1 MSAQGLV
8 PDLDSCTCRDW
19 MRHGQQKEKMPDQT
33 PAGDVEDESDES
45 VEPELPPTVIRRKV
59 SFADAFGL
67 DLVSVKEFD
76 NRDSSGPGD
85 LARLLG
91 AEGKVFE
98 EYYLSCPFTC
108 PASDQEL
115 RMRLQEQK
123 LELESIELL
132 PGSTTIRGTVRVLNL
147 CFHKAVYV
155 HTTLDGWQS
164 HFDLLAEY
172 VPGSSDGETD
182 RFSFRLMLTPPFGAE
197 GMRVEFCLRYE
208 SQAGTFWANNRGTNY
223 IVFCHQR
230 WRAEMKDKENEKER
244 EREKLIEENN
254 NRGIRSCLKTN
265 SKVIC
270 TETTPT
276 EMGREISEQVTS
288 WTTRTGES
296 KAEKITQ
303 MTSPKSLKDCCTP
316 LVDRRRKRRTAR
328 LAHKQDCF
336 SQKQMEPKLVDFSH
350 TIEGTRDWSTPKLSI
365 PNIED
370 VPIVQSRHDM
380 DTPPILT
387 FHQIPLL
394 SLDWVDKTTSP
405 AYAKPHDVCDE
416 INTENRQDEDHT
428 TSACQAWEAFLGSD
442 DTKHAY
448 RDTQDQDSILC
459 LDGETQQSLT
469 TCKRSV
475 ESSAWEILQSSPT
488 ETSRDWGVGPFKDY
502 QHWEEP
508 RSTTSASCESEP
520 EKEVVWFDHQTHK
533 YMSSAVTLP
542 EEEAQSAH
550 DLKTPKGVDGIS
562 PEVFMG
568 HPDTSNTPAK
578 VKENTRSSVN
588 DTLTFTKIRDEPFT
602 DRQTERLFEKQDLN
616 KASKLDSGEQVDSEF
631 YTGLR
636 GEEMESVQKE
646 TQNCS
651 WCESQS
657 NLRTLK
663 TNVNN
668 PEPQKDEERRF
679 ELIRETQGMDVEDEL
694 PTLPIIQLSC
704 VGSASSMGSNS
715 SSSRLL
721 SWWRDFWSLGHV
733 TRALVCSVV
742 LFVIFVTAYLCDLPT
757 CLALYLFSLCWWC
770 SQGVKQRLDSAID
783 VD

>member
-1 MSAQGLV
+1 MI
-8 PDLDSCTCRDW
+8 
-19 MRHGQQKEKMPDQT
+19 HGQQKDTLEKMPDRT
-33 PAGDVEDESDES
+33 PAGGVEDESDES
-45 VEPELPPTVIRRKV
+45 EEPELPPAVIRRKV

-67 DLVSVKEFD
+67 DLVSVKEYD
-76 NRDSSGPGD
+76 NRDSSGPSN

-91 AEGKVFE
+91 AEGKVVE

-115 RMRLQEQK
+115 RMRLQDQK

-132 PGSTTIRGTVRVLNL
+132 PGSTTIRGIVRVLNL

-182 RFSFRLMLTPPFGAE
+182 RFSFRLMLTPPFEAE
-197 GMRVEFCLRYE
+197 GTRVEFCLRYE

-230 WRAEMKDKENEKER
+230 WRTEMKENEKEKER

-254 NRGIRSCLKTN
+254 NKGIRSCLKTN

-276 EMGREISEQVTS
+276 ETSREISEQVAP
-288 WTTRTGES
+288 WTTRTKES
-296 KAEKITQ
+296 TAEKIPEIA
-303 MTSPKSLKDCCTP
+303 SPKSLKDFCTP

-328 LAHKQDCF
+328 LVHMQDCF
-336 SQKQMEPKLVDFSH
+336 SQKQMEPKLVNFSH
-350 TIEGTRDWSTPKLSI
+350 TIEGTRDWSTPKLNI

-370 VPIVQSRHDM
+370 VPIVQSRHNM

-394 SLDWVDKTTSP
+394 SLDWGDKTTSP

-416 INTENRQDEDHT
+416 TNRENRPDEDHI
-428 TSACQAWEAFLGSD
+428 TSACQAWEAFLSSD
-442 DTKHAY
+442 DTKRAD
-448 RDTQDQDSILC
+448 RDTQDQESILC
-459 LDGETQQSLT
+459 LVRETHQSLN

-475 ESSAWEILQSSPT
+475 DSSAWEILQSSPT
-488 ETSRDWGVGPFKDY
+488 ETSKDWGFGPFKDY
-502 QHWEEP
+502 QHREE
-508 RSTTSASCESEP
+508 SKFITSASCESEP
-520 EKEVVWFDHQTHK
+520 EKEEGVFEEFGDHQTHK
-533 YMSSAVTLP
+533 YISCDITLP
-542 EEEAQSAH
+542 QEEAQSAH

-578 VKENTRSSVN
+578 VKENTCRAVN
-588 DTLTFTKIRDEPFT
+588 DTLTFTRIRDEPFT
-602 DRQTERLFEKQDLN
+602 DRQTEGSSEKLDLN
-616 KASKLDSGEQVDSEF
+616 KASKLDSGEQVESEF
-631 YTGLR
+631 YRGLR

-646 TQNCS
+646 TQNCL
-651 WCESQS
+651 WCESLGFKES
-657 NLRTLK
+657 NLCTLNI
-663 TNVNN
+663 NVNN
-668 PEPQKDEERRF
+668 SEPQKDEEKHF
-679 ELIRETQGMDVEDEL
+679 EPIREPQRMDVEDEL
-694 PTLPIIQLSC
+694 PTLPKIHLSW
-704 VGSASSMGSNS
+704 VGSASSMG

-721 SWWRDFWSLGHV
+721 SWWRDFWSLGNV
-733 TRALVCSVV
+733 TRALVCSVI